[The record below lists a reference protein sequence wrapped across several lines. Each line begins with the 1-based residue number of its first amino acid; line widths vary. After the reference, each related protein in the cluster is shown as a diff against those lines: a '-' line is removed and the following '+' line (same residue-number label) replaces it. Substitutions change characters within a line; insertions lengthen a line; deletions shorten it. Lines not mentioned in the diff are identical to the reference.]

1 CFEDFGGAKMAIK
14 EISVTLMNRKRRV
27 DCLAAIGPPF
37 FLPNSPLCTPIF
49 STAQSYTAVYT
60 QHEAAKTEKRWCQDA
75 G

>member
-1 CFEDFGGAKMAIK
+1 MAIK

-37 FLPNSPLCTPIF
+37 FLPNSPLCTLIF
-49 STAQSYTAVYT
+49 STAEIYTGVYT
-60 QHEAAKTEKRWCQDA
+60 RFEAAKTGKRWCKDA